1 MNRMKNQTISAAKSA
16 ETTEPQLTLTPRR
29 LLSFLIAAG
38 GHWVFQSM
46 LYMDRGERSFK
57 LTLDVL
63 LTVPIALLLAFWWPG
78 VQAISWPGAILGGLI
93 VAHSL
98 NFFFNAQLCALG
110 ANYGL
115 VHVDYERLNR
125 YAQALGRRAQ
135 QEPSIQYAAICG
147 SLAQASISS
156 DSDLDVRILRYP
168 GLGNGIR
175 AGWFV
180 LCERTRAQ
188 FTWFPLDIYLFDS
201 DETIRVKLK
210 PHETLTH
217 LPQNF
222 TADSNEASAD
232 NNRARTTRAQETEG
246 HYVQQSR

>member
-1 MNRMKNQTISAAKSA
+1 VNSMKNRTISAAKSA
-16 ETTEPQLTLTPRR
+16 ENTEPQLTLTPRR

-46 LYMDRGERSFK
+46 LYMDRSERNFK
-57 LTLDVL
+57 LALDVL
-63 LTVPIALLLAFWWPG
+63 LTVPFALLLAFWWPG

-98 NFFFNAQLCALG
+98 NYIFNAQLCALG

-115 VHVDYERLNR
+115 VRSDYERLNS

-147 SLAQASISS
+147 SMAQASHSS

-201 DETIRVKLK
+201 DETIHAKLK
-210 PHETLTH
+210 SHETLTH
-217 LPQNF
+217 LPHNF
-222 TADSNEASAD
+222 TADFSETSAD
-232 NNRARTTRAQETEG
+232 KSRARTTRAQETEDL
-246 HYVQQSR
+246 YVQQSR